1 LAYADYLATLAEKCG
16 EDSESSPQFSA
27 LQSEPREAK
36 KKGRMHMW
44 QIDFMSMRVFLSYYF
59 QEDHPNNPVYLRDI

>member
-44 QIDFMSMRVFLSYYF
+44 QIDFMSMRVF
-59 QEDHPNNPVYLRDI
+59 